1 MPEIP
6 EIADHEKDA
15 ERIARRLSEMEDLLQ
30 ESDRLRF
37 LQTLVSGV
45 TVLLM
50 LGILT
55 VFIFGLVGFFRSY
68 PKRELMR
75 EVVQENR
82 RILGNPYH
90 FGIYPEYDRQT
101 IRNFIEEMA
110 KAIRQRQPAVRQELR
125 SELRSLNRFAEVDL
139 RREFEKQ
146 LFTRLIAETNQYLER
161 RKYTPTARQIGL
173 LRHLNRKL
181 AEAAARR
188 VFGEPGQAG
197 ESACNLFRQE
207 ADLLQ
212 RSGMY
217 QELLQE
223 PLEMT
228 EIRLMENLLEC
239 VVCRLN
245 EGKGGRAAAGPE
257 KGARP

>member
-6 EIADHEKDA
+6 EITDREKEA
-15 ERIARRLSEMEDLLQ
+15 EQIARRLSEIEDLLQ

-37 LQTLVSGV
+37 RQTVVSGV

-55 VFIFGLVGFFRSY
+55 AFIFGLVGFFRSY
-68 PKRELMR
+68 PKRLLMR
-75 EVVQENR
+75 EVLHENR
-82 RILGNPYH
+82 RILGDPYH
-90 FGIYPEYDRQT
+90 FGIHSKYDRET
-101 IRNFIEEMA
+101 IRHFLAAMIREF
-110 KAIRQRQPAVRQELR
+110 RQRQPAVRQELR

-146 LFTRLIAETNQYLER
+146 LFTRLTAETNQYLA
-161 RKYTPTARQIGL
+161 RKKISPTDRQIGL
-173 LRHLNRKL
+173 LRQLNRKV
-181 AEAAARR
+181 AEAAAGR
-188 VFGEPGQAG
+188 VFGESGQTG
-197 ESACNLFRQE
+197 ESACALFLEESEYLR
-207 ADLLQ
+207 

-245 EGKGGRAAAGPE
+245 EGKGGRAAGPE
-257 KGARP
+257 KGVQP